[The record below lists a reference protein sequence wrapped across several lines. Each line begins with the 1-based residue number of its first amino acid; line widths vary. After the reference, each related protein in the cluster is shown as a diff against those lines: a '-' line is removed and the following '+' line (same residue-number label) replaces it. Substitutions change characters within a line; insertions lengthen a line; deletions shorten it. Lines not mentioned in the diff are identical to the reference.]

1 MTTAPEGLVREQVP
15 SDLNA
20 VIPTAGSIGVA
31 KGLNKTN
38 VITLHLV
45 PTLCITV
52 THGLTLD

>member
-1 MTTAPEGLVREQVP
+1 MTTVPEGLVREQVP

-38 VITLHLV
+38 VITLH
-45 PTLCITV
+45 
-52 THGLTLD
+52 